1 MRKGF
6 FPRLAATGL
15 KNNRQT
21 YLPYFLT
28 CTGTVMMFYNMCA
41 LTYHASTIQNSNL
54 SSVMGLGMG
63 VTAIFA
69 VIFLFYTNSFVIK
82 RRKKEFGLYNI
93 LGLEKKHIGI
103 TMFFESLY
111 VYLGSTA
118 LGIGLGI
125 LFNKLVTLLL
135 YRILNFDPNFQFEI
149 SPRAIVYSIV
159 LFAGIAV
166 ANLLFNLLQVQ
177 LARPVQLLQGSSAG
191 EKEPKANWFIAVLG
205 VLTLGA
211 GY

>member
-159 LFAGIAV
+159 L
-166 ANLLFNLLQVQ
+166 LRESLLQIFCSICFRCSWPALCSCSRAAVPVKKSR
-177 LARPVQLLQGSSAG
+177 RPIGSLPFSAC
-191 EKEPKANWFIAVLG
+191 
-205 VLTLGA
+205 
-211 GY
+211 